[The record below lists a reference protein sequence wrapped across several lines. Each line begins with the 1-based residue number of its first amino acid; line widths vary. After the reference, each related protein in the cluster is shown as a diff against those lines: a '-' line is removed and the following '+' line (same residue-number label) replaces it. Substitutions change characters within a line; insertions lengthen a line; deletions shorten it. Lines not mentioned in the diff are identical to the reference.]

1 MTDQNWIVTDCSTDT
16 PQPWIYKGAAP
27 GRSYE
32 GLLLDVMK
40 LGHENDELR
49 QRIAE
54 LERFAKAVCAEYE
67 EYPDDPT
74 QPFAGYESVL
84 EWVQDSRRD
93 ERDYAELQ
101 TCPTCEEGY
110 PPHTCASYLDLVKTV
125 RADKARIAELER
137 ELAIARHPSNQQP
150 KERK

>member
-54 LERFAKAVCAEYE
+54 LER
-67 EYPDDPT
+67 
-74 QPFAGYESVL
+74 
-84 EWVQDSRRD
+84 
-93 ERDYAELQ
+93 
-101 TCPTCEEGY
+101 
-110 PPHTCASYLDLVKTV
+110 
-125 RADKARIAELER
+125 